1 MAKKYNDFKMF
12 NQIILTETGYSEGKK
27 LHTIDCNDKEKKFI
41 DCEYIEKLTKL
52 DFGYELIGREGQQ
65 IKPCFDCDPKF
76 NIDEDVDVLKTIN
89 EGIREVDK
97 MYPNTEKYAIMRI
110 RKLAEENKKKI
121 SFHITVDG
129 IRTNTQ
135 TILNKITSLGY
146 KKDEPF
152 DHSIYTPNRGL
163 YPIFSNKKKPTFT
176 RIETF
181 KAIDINTGK
190 ILNWPDIDLKK
201 YCPSYVEESF
211 EPDFMEPP
219 TGPKGPKEPKEKEE
233 IQYED
238 DTSGG
243 DFNLEEIINHLKP
256 HRADNR
262 DDWLNGIYCV
272 INCAES
278 RGYGK
283 KKQKDIAH
291 LFSSI
296 CKEKYEE
303 DTVDEWL
310 DKNFD
315 KKREIGYRWK
325 FLLNW
330 LKEDDLDYHNSI
342 ISVSKNK
349 LLKYDEFKKTFETNH
364 FKLLHPAFFITIE
377 DDGIICAKN
386 NDAMVTYEHLTCT
399 ITNKAIKKHNDEAQ
413 KLKPNIVRLNEEE
426 PKAFF
431 PIWKKDHTMKI
442 HRKMSWLPPPLVME
456 HQDDFNLFEDFS
468 IKQTPLIETE
478 INYWDEYYKFASNL
492 FGDEKITDYIISIMA
507 SRIQKPAFRTEILVI
522 LTGAEGDGKSMFINT
537 YFKLF
542 DKYTAVIQNLNNYF
556 EDKSTIEYQKLLLC
570 LDDVSGNGNFEN
582 DGLLRSKITSST
594 LTVRPLYENAKTI
607 DNFCDLWYTTNQ
619 RSIVKMLDEA
629 IRRFFQTETTSHY
642 RGNTVF
648 WNWYIK
654 HIYKTNKVFNP
665 IALRQIYEGLMN
677 WDINKHITKGFQDP
691 IDKPL
696 TDIMKQ
702 NIRSNRDKI
711 LYFYEDLTQKNE
723 KENVK
728 RIADKDDVE
737 TDVTYENKILFDKWN
752 QYCLKSKITSEM
764 NIIQFGI
771 KTSAYIKKIQI
782 KTGGIAFKKDTKHS
796 LTTVYFKVLR
806 EYFDIL
812 NEGH

>member
-1 MAKKYNDFKMF
+1 MF
-12 NQIILTETGYSEGKK
+12 NQIILTETGYAEGKK
-27 LHTIDCNDKEKKFI
+27 LHTIECNNYDKSHL
-41 DCEYIEKLTKL
+41 DCEYINKLNNL
-52 DFGYELIGREGQQ
+52 DYGYELIGKKGQQ

-76 NIDEDVDVLKTIN
+76 NIDDEVDVLKTIN
-89 EGIREVDK
+89 DVILKVDK

-110 RKLAEENKKKI
+110 RKLPDENKQKV
-121 SFHITVDG
+121 SFHITIDG
-129 IRTNTQ
+129 VRTNIQ
-135 TILNKITSLGY
+135 TIKKKINDNGY
-146 KKDEPF
+146 KKDETF
-152 DHSIYTPNRGL
+152 DDSIYTPNRGL
-163 YPIFSNKKKPTFT
+163 YPIYSNKKKGTVGS
-176 RIETF
+176 IEVF
-181 KAIDINTGK
+181 KAIDIKTGK
-190 ILNWPDIDLKK
+190 ILNWPDIDIKK
-201 YCPSYVEESF
+201 YCPSYVEENF
-211 EPDFMEPP
+211 KQDFMEPP
-219 TGPKGPKEPKEKEE
+219 TGPKGPTEE
-233 IQYED
+233 IDKIQYDD
-238 DTSGG
+238 DTAGG

-256 HRADNR
+256 HRAENR

-296 CKEKYEE
+296 SKEKYEE

-315 KKREIGYRWK
+315 KKREIGYRWT

-330 LKEDDLDYHNSI
+330 LKEDDITYHNSI

-349 LLKYDEFKKTFETNH
+349 LIKYDEFKKDWETNH
-364 FKLLHPAFFITIE
+364 FKLLHPPFFITIE
-377 DDGIICAKN
+377 NDGIICEKN

-399 ITNKAIKKHNDEAQ
+399 ITNKAIKKMNDEAQ
-413 KLKPNIVRLNEEE
+413 KSNPNVVRLNEEE
-426 PKAFF
+426 PKWFF

-442 HRKMSWLPPPLVME
+442 HRKMSWLPPPLVMD
-456 HQDDFNLFEDFS
+456 HPNDFNLFEDFS

-478 INYWDEYYKFASNL
+478 INYWDEYYKLASNL
-492 FGDEKITDYIISIMA
+492 FGDKKITNYVISIMA
-507 SRIQKPAFRTEILVI
+507 SRLQTPAFRTEVLVI
-522 LTGAEGDGKSMFINT
+522 LTGAEGDGKSLFINT

-556 EDKSTIEYQKLLLC
+556 EDKSTLEYQKLLLC
-570 LDDVSGNGNFEN
+570 LDDVSGNGNFEH
-582 DGLLRSKITSST
+582 DGQLRSKITSST
-594 LTVRPLYENAKTI
+594 LTVRPLYENAKSI
-607 DNFCDLWYTTNQ
+607 DNYCDLWYSSNQ
-619 RSIVKMLDEA
+619 RNIVKMTDDG

-642 RGNTVF
+642 RNNTDY
-648 WNWYIK
+648 WNWYLK

-677 WDINKHITKGFQDP
+677 WDISEHIIKSFQDP

-723 KENVK
+723 KENEK

-771 KTSAYIKKIQI
+771 KTTAYIKKIEI
-782 KTGGIAFKKDTKHS
+782 KTGEIAFKKDSKHS

-806 EYFDIL
+806 EFFDKL